1 MDNELS
7 RYDIMSGM
15 ASRKKE
21 IEDINTLVA
30 ELEKKIKS
38 LLKKK
43 EEVKSLYFLDQILLD
58 SLEEQ

>member
-7 RYDIMSGM
+7 RYDIMSSM

-30 ELEKKIKS
+30 DLEKKIKQ
-38 LLKKK
+38 LLRQK
-43 EEVKSLYFLDQILLD
+43 EEVKSLYFLDQILLE
-58 SLEEQ
+58 SLED